1 MNFVFISPHFPDS
14 YWRFCKGLKEN
25 GVTVCGIAD
34 MPYDNLPQEVKNS
47 LSDYYCVH
55 DLKNYD
61 EKYRAIGYFISR
73 HGRINFIESNN
84 EFWMQDDARLRTD
97 FGVTSGPDLEQ
108 VKYFRHKSLM
118 KEKYA
123 LAGVKTARWHLIDD
137 FDGCKKFIEE
147 VHYPVC
153 VKPDDGVGSAHT
165 YKIHNDTELK
175 LFLEQKREKD
185 RTYIMEQFVDGE
197 LISFDGVCDSHGD
210 VVYPTHHVFPLP
222 IMDIVIE
229 YTDSYYYT
237 SKTIPA
243 DLKDAGQRV
252 LHAFGA
258 KSRFYHLEFFRLT
271 HDQEGLGKKGELIGL
286 EVNMRVPG
294 GYTPDMI
301 DFAYSIDIYKI
312 WADVMA
318 FDENRENISF
328 PPMYC
333 AYSGRRFDGNY
344 VHNWNDVLNKYHDQ
358 ICFCKNNPPILAD
371 GMGDYFF
378 MAKFETLEEVNSF
391 FEYTLERKTAAPL
404 AKF

>member
-14 YWRFCKGLKEN
+14 YWRFCKGLKDD

-34 MPYDNLPQEVKNS
+34 VPYENLPQNLKDS

-61 EKYRAIGYFISR
+61 EKYRAIGYFISK
-73 HGRINFIESNN
+73 HGKIDFIESNN

-97 FGVTSGPDLEQ
+97 FNVTTGPNLDQ

-123 LAGVKTARWHLIDD
+123 LAGVKTAKWKLVHSVEDSKPFID
-137 FDGCKKFIEE
+137 E
-147 VHYPVC
+147 VHYPVI
-153 VKPDDGVGSAHT
+153 VKPDDGVGSSHT
-165 YKIHNDTELK
+165 YKIKNDDELVK
-175 LFLEQKREKD
+175 FFKMKEPNRQ
-185 RTYIMEQFVDGE
+185 YIMEQFIDGE
-197 LISFDGVCDSHGD
+197 LISFDGVCNSKGD

-237 SKTIPA
+237 SKDIPA
-243 DLKDAGQRV
+243 DLRDAGQRV

-271 HDQEGLGKKGELIGL
+271 KDQEGLGKKGDLFGL

-301 DFAYSIDIYKI
+301 NFAYSIDIYKI

-318 FDENRENISF
+318 YDENREKIDF

-333 AYSGRRFDGNY
+333 AYSGRRFNGDY
-344 VHNWNDVLNKYHDQ
+344 VHNWDDVLSKYKDE
-358 ICFCKNNPPILAD
+358 ICFAKNNPPVLAD

-378 MAKFETLEEVNSF
+378 MAKFNTLQEVNDF
-391 FEYTLERKTAAPL
+391 FKYTLERKTPAPL